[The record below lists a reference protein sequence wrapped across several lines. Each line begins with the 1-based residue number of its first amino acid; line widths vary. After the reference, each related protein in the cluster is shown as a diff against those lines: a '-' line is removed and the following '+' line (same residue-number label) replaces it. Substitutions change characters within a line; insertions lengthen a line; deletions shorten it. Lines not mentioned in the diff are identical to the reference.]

1 VIVQLN
7 FKQQLKH
14 LPVDAYVLFCYST
27 NGKLCLFVF
36 QNGLDGPLP
45 TALNRRQQ
53 QPQTA
58 LEQRGI
64 FMQEAKKI
72 GYHLSQT
79 FMKLEQLSLIAKQS
93 SLFNDKS
100 MEIQDLT
107 LAIKQDISH
116 MNQQIG
122 QLQQV

>member
-1 VIVQLN
+1 
-7 FKQQLKH
+7 
-14 LPVDAYVLFCYST
+14 
-27 NGKLCLFVF
+27 
-36 QNGLDGPLP
+36 
-45 TALNRRQQ
+45 
-53 QPQTA
+53 
-58 LEQRGI
+58 
-64 FMQEAKKI
+64 MQEAKII
-72 GYHLSQT
+72 GYNLSQT

-122 QLQQV
+122 KLQQVMR